1 MVARWAPGLSDEG
14 GLLAHRDV
22 GRAFALVLRALDV
35 EEVADSLEGPDPARL
50 ARRRAELAANA
61 ADPDAQVLQVVA
73 VLRPPD
79 LCQQLGVE
87 DDLAGVRGQVLQ
99 EQPLG
104 P

>member
-35 EEVADSLEGPDPARL
+35 EEVADSLEGPDSAGL

-61 ADPDAQVLQVVA
+61 ADPDPQVLQVVA
-73 VLRPPD
+73 GLRPPD
-79 LCQQLGVE
+79 LRQQLGME
-87 DDLAGVRGQVLQ
+87 DDLSRIGGQVLHQ
-99 EQPLG
+99 
-104 P
+104 